1 MIGKEP
7 ILEMK
12 TVNQF
17 FGGATA
23 EQARAVA
30 GKRDPV
36 ESFFEWDIG
45 YDRFGHQIHHHDSV
59 MAVSRMQD
67 RSETALGMHGNID
80 GEIAQFDLSY
90 PQGVMTTGLARVQ
103 SRRPI
108 WPGSWT
114 CFRLSSAV
122 EPIALVRRI
131 TVANASVRIEFL
143 RFY

>member
-1 MIGKEP
+1 MIFSFRKSTSERTARTSLPRRAGSQRRPTPIPRDARVLDVAQADFVMIGKEP

-80 GEIAQFDLSY
+80 GEIAQFDLS
-90 PQGVMTTGLARVQ
+90 
-103 SRRPI
+103 SRR
-108 WPGSWT
+108 
-114 CFRLSSAV
+114 A
-122 EPIALVRRI
+122 
-131 TVANASVRIEFL
+131 
-143 RFY
+143 